1 MRPIKL
7 TIQAFGPF
15 AGQEEVCFDEFGVA
29 PLFLI
34 NGPTGAGKSSILDAI
49 CYALYGETTG
59 NERSGDQMRCDYA
72 DSQLITE
79 AVFEFALGQKRY
91 IVTRSPDQEV
101 PKKRGEGFTR
111 KAHAVTLV
119 ELKSDDSE
127 VLLANKPSP
136 VKKAIEELLGLEA
149 SQFRQVMVLPQ
160 GRFRELLLANSKDR
174 EAIFGQLFQTHI
186 YTQIEKSLFDKA
198 AGIRREKD
206 QFDQQIKGA
215 LNVASLENE
224 AQLKQELELTAPLVA
239 DHEKAYQAQQKVRD
253 ELKQQLVQGQQLVRK
268 FNQRESLNQEFA
280 VLNAQSEQVAAQKAH
295 VKRALQAREL
305 TSSYQQFQSA
315 AEQLKSTQDKLE
327 KASQTL
333 KLSESSLQQADQV
346 AKLARKNA
354 EQIPEKNKAL
364 FEAQSLERN
373 LRTIA
378 EHEAQRLAADQSV
391 NAAKEQRTVLESR
404 IAKGEIHVKEK
415 RAELESMT
423 VQVAQIDSK
432 QWQVNALQQQI
443 ELRTKE
449 QTLHSQLQTL
459 LVEQSKVQANVTQA
473 KTETEQSRR
482 QANQLEL
489 QWHRN
494 QAAILAATLEDDS
507 PCPVCGSQSHP
518 CPAEP
523 QGDVVTKEQV
533 DEARHVQQ
541 QRYDREVAATA
552 ALQKIEQQLTHVNDE
567 LQQVIKQLEGVV
579 SLDELRQS
587 KQALEAELEKLR
599 TLNVAHH
606 NDMLIK
612 AEQKLLAL
620 REEYNKQLNVIE
632 QAQQQQ
638 TRLQAELDALTQSL
652 SPDLNTLDKVLA
664 YKASLEQDIAQLT
677 LAEQQAQQA
686 WVNAQSQL
694 SAARST
700 FESFTEQQQQWMNEV
715 AKKQVVWDKELTE
728 SVFTSVE
735 EYQQSLLDN
744 QEREKLE
751 ASINEHESRLS
762 RLQGQLEALNKELA
776 EQIKPELDDI
786 EHQVAQC
793 QNAVNHA
800 FEQFTQ
806 AKSKLDNLNQV
817 TQKLQN
823 LYSKNAQLEAQ
834 YQVIGTLSDIANGRT
849 GAKVSLHRFV
859 LGVLLDDVLIQASQR
874 LQRMSKGRYV
884 LRRKQERAKGNA
896 GSGLDLMV
904 EDGYTGK
911 WRDVATLSGGESF
924 MAALSLALGVS
935 DVVQSYSGG
944 VRLDTLFI
952 DEGFGSLDPESL
964 DLAIQTLV
972 DLQQGGRT
980 IGIISHVT
988 ELKEQISLRL
998 DITPTRKGSSVAL
1011 HK

>member
-7 TIQAFGPF
+7 TLQAFGPF
-15 AGQEEVCFDEFGVA
+15 AGQEAVCFDEFGVA

-72 DSQLITE
+72 DPQLITE
-79 AVFEFALGQKRY
+79 TTFEFALGQKSY

-101 PKKRGEGFTR
+101 PKKRGDGFTR

-119 ELKSDDSE
+119 ELKSDGSE

-136 VKKAIEELLGLEA
+136 VKKAIEDLLGLEA

-215 LNVASLENE
+215 LDVASLENE
-224 AQLKQELELTAPLVA
+224 AQLKQELEWVTPLVVE
-239 DHEKAYQAQQKVRD
+239 HEKAYQQQQKVRD
-253 ELKQQLVQGQQLVRK
+253 ELKQQLVQAQQWVAK
-268 FNQRESLNQEFA
+268 FNQRDSLNQEFA
-280 VLNAQSEQVAAQKAH
+280 VLNAQAEQVAVQKLQ
-295 VKRALQAREL
+295 VKRALQAGEL
-305 TSSYQQFQSA
+305 TSSYRQFQSA
-315 AEQLKSTQDKLE
+315 SEQLQSTQE
-327 KASQTL
+327 KVAKAKQNL
-333 KLSESSLQQADQV
+333 QLSESSLQDAEQAV
-346 AKLARKNA
+346 KLAKQNA
-354 EQIPEKNKAL
+354 NVLPDKNKAL
-364 FEAQSLERN
+364 FEAQGLEKN

-378 EHEAQRLAADQSV
+378 EHDAQRLAADQSV
-391 NAAKEQRTVLESR
+391 KTAKEQRTVLESR
-404 IAKGEIHVKEK
+404 IANGEVHVKEK

-423 VQVAQIDSK
+423 AQVAQIDSK
-432 QWQVNALQQQI
+432 QWQVNAQQQQI

-449 QTLHSQLQTL
+449 QTLHSQVQTWL
-459 LVEQSKVQANVTQA
+459 AEQSKAQASATQA
-473 KTETEQSRR
+473 KTEAEQSRHR
-482 QANQLEL
+482 ANLLEL

-494 QAAILAATLEDDS
+494 QAAILAATLEDES
-507 PCPVCGSQSHP
+507 PCPVCGSHSHP
-518 CPAEP
+518 SPAQP

-533 DEARHVQQ
+533 DNARQAQQ
-541 QRYDREVAATA
+541 QCYEREVAATA
-552 ALQKIEQQLTHVNDE
+552 ALQKIDQQLVHLNDE
-567 LQQVIKQLEGVV
+567 LQQVIKQLEGVA
-579 SLDELRQS
+579 SIDELLKS
-587 KQALEAELEKLR
+587 KQVLEAELETLR
-599 TLNVAHH
+599 ALNVAHH
-606 NDMLIK
+606 SDMLSK

-620 REEYNKQLNVIE
+620 REEHNKQLLVIE

-638 TRLQAELDALTQSL
+638 TRLQAELDSLTQSL
-652 SPDLNTLDKVLA
+652 SPELNTLDKVLA
-664 YKASLEQDIAQLT
+664 YKASLEQEIAQLT
-677 LAEQQAQQA
+677 LAEQQAQQT
-686 WVNAQSQL
+686 WVQAQSQL

-700 FESFTEQQQQWMNEV
+700 LQSLTEQQQQWSAEV
-715 AKKQVVWDKELTE
+715 AKTQTIWDSVLKE

-735 EYQQSLLDN
+735 EYQHALLDN
-744 QEREKLE
+744 PVREQLQAE
-751 ASINEHESRLS
+751 INEHDTRLS
-762 RLQGQLEALNKELA
+762 RLQGQLEALNKDLA
-776 EQIKPELDDI
+776 DQVKPELAAI
-786 EHQVAQC
+786 EQQVAQC
-793 QNAVNHA
+793 QNAVNDA
-800 FEQFTQ
+800 FDQFTNT
-806 AKSKLDNLNQV
+806 KSKLDNLNQV
-817 TQKLQN
+817 AQKLQH
-823 LYSKNAQLEAQ
+823 LYRKNAQLEAQ

-904 EDGYTGK
+904 EDGYTSK